1 MILGRE
7 IVMMRFID
15 WRTETVDNRLD
26 ICVYVYSAQYEDHFS
41 DPSESASVEQTYFF
55 ICWIRGFCC
64 TEWFWNGGR
73 LALIEGADCINVV
86 YVVVFLILFA
96 LVNAMV

>member
-26 ICVYVYSAQYEDHFS
+26 ICVYVYSAQYEDH
-41 DPSESASVEQTYFF
+41 
-55 ICWIRGFCC
+55 
-64 TEWFWNGGR
+64 
-73 LALIEGADCINVV
+73 
-86 YVVVFLILFA
+86 
-96 LVNAMV
+96 